1 MAATWTARGGKL
13 GDLRQSSFLLVPSV
27 PCNCGLFDL
36 PNRALTVEEIGGEAW
51 RLEVRERVGLRL
63 HNTYIHSYALSTVQI
78 DLEVSL
84 ELEEI
89 SVLIVLLLPD
99 LPYY

>member
-1 MAATWTARGGKL
+1 MVRFEASAEDWLPHGRHGAGKL

-27 PCNCGLFDL
+27 PCICGLF
-36 PNRALTVEEIGGEAW
+36 EEIGGEAW

-63 HNTYIHSYALSTVQI
+63 HDTYIHNYALSTVQI

-99 LPYY
+99 LPY

>member
-1 MAATWTARGGKL
+1 MAATWTARGRKL

-27 PCNCGLFDL
+27 PCICGLSDL
-36 PNRALTVEEIGGEAW
+36 PNRALIVEEIGGEAW

-63 HNTYIHSYALSTVQI
+63 HDTYIHNYALSTVQI
-78 DLEVSL
+78 DIEVSL